1 MREKRAKTCKM
12 LENDIKPGW
21 MILQDT
27 HFTLWRNT
35 GHSPLERRL
44 RQTHLAGYI
53 HKDTWFQLSS
63 NILVLVKL
71 DHFHFPLIEHCLLI
85 GVKICLK
92 KVMTHFN
99 LPYILSIFSNKPNNQ
114 NCPTS
119 TMQPRSL
126 SSHPTRVANEQL
138 QGKASAFGGFWIQN
152 LLVRAASHI

>member
-1 MREKRAKTCKM
+1 MQKRTKT
-12 LENDIKPGW
+12 LENDIKAGW

-35 GHSPLERRL
+35 GHSPLERKL

-71 DHFHFPLIEHCLLI
+71 DHFHFPLIEQCLFI

-92 KVMTHFN
+92 KGN
-99 LPYILSIFSNKPNNQ
+99 GPIQSSILILLIFPNKPNNQ
-114 NCPTS
+114 NCPTTPTS
-119 TMQPRSL
+119 TMQTQVTVIIPNSCG
-126 SSHPTRVANEQL
+126 Q
-138 QGKASAFGGFWIQN
+138 
-152 LLVRAASHI
+152 

>member
-1 MREKRAKTCKM
+1 MSSHKNPEWQIRILLIAVIAYWISTFFHWVVLNPEMREKRAKTYKT
-12 LENDIKPGW
+12 LENDIKAGW

-35 GHSPLERRL
+35 GHSPLERKL

-85 GVKICLK
+85 GVKMICLK
-92 KVMTHFN
+92 KVMTQFN
-99 LPYILSIFSNKPNNQ
+99 LPY
-114 NCPTS
+114 
-119 TMQPRSL
+119 
-126 SSHPTRVANEQL
+126 
-138 QGKASAFGGFWIQN
+138 
-152 LLVRAASHI
+152 